1 MLKGTEMEV
10 RNHFEE
16 KHGMETFIIFI
27 DSRMRIKMDHFH
39 FHTSVR
45 EVNCIALAC
54 FETCKNPVAHG
65 AML

>member
-27 DSRMRIKMDHFH
+27 DSRMRIKMDQNQQPIS
-39 FHTSVR
+39 TSIPAC
-45 EVNCIALAC
+45 EKSIAL
-54 FETCKNPVAHG
+54 P
-65 AML
+65 